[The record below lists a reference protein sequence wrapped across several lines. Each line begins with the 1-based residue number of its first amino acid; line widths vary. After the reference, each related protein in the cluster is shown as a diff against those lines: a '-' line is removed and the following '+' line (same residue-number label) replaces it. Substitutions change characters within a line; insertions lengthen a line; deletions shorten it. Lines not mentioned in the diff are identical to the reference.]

1 MPKKRKKAT
10 SSREKSDDK
19 DTIVLELKAKK
30 KTTRKKRKKRKV
42 ATVRTIAHPRTV
54 IKTTHA
60 DREIEHA
67 ILKNL
72 VELQKVQTDLSEKFS
87 HLAKEI
93 SHLLALFEVTARNFA
108 KNVPENDQYT
118 KDKEFLEKIDKLL
131 DQNKTLAKG
140 LTLMEER
147 MRERIYSTPSKTA
160 PEKKKPEEQQFTPS
174 MTTRNRPLPRF

>member
-1 MPKKRKKAT
+1 MTKKRHQKASSTTQAQDSLELEETEEKPVKKRK
-10 SSREKSDDK
+10 SVS
-19 DTIVLELKAKK
+19 
-30 KTTRKKRKKRKV
+30 
-42 ATVRTIAHPRTV
+42 
-54 IKTTHA
+54 

-87 HLAKEI
+87 HLATEI

-108 KNVPENDQYT
+108 KNIPSNDQFT

-147 MRERIYSTPSKTA
+147 LRERLYSTPSKTS
-160 PEKKKPEEQQFTPS
+160 PEKKESSQEEFTAS
-174 MTTRNRPLPRF
+174 MTTRSRPLPRF

>member
-1 MPKKRKKAT
+1 MPKKRKKA
-10 SSREKSDDK
+10 SSSTKKNK
-19 DTIVLELKAKK
+19 DTIVFELKAKN
-30 KTTRKKRKKRKV
+30 KTTRRKR
-42 ATVRTIAHPRTV
+42 TVGTIPRT
-54 IKTTHA
+54 TA

-72 VELQKVQTDLSEKFS
+72 VELQKVQTNLSEKFS

-93 SHLLALFEVTARNFA
+93 SSLLALFEITARNFA
-108 KNVPENDQYT
+108 KNVPTNDQYT

-147 MRERIYSTPSKTA
+147 MRERLYSTPSKTA
-160 PEKKKPEEQQFTPS
+160 PEKKQHEEQFAPS
-174 MTTRNRPLPRF
+174 MTTHSRPLPRF

>member
-1 MPKKRKKAT
+1 MSKKRKQKT
-10 SSREKSDDK
+10 SS
-19 DTIVLELKAKK
+19 TLEDEDNLDLERHSMPKTTKK
-30 KTTRKKRKKRKV
+30 KKSVT
-42 ATVRTIAHPRTV
+42 
-54 IKTTHA
+54 

-87 HLAKEI
+87 HLATEI
-93 SHLLALFEVTARNFA
+93 SNLLALFEVTARHFA
-108 KNVPENDQYT
+108 KNIPQNDQFT

-147 MRERIYSTPSKTA
+147 LRERLYTGSQKPPA
-160 PEKKKPEEQQFTPS
+160 PEKKAEEEFTPS
-174 MTTRNRPLPRF
+174 MNTRSRPMPRF